1 MYKHERVVIGAIII
15 GGLVALL
22 FAFPYLGKAIRDP
35 LKLQT
40 RTVETLDEK
49 EAREFK
55 DLKGKDT
62 DADTLTD
69 YDEIYV
75 WNTSAYLADSDSDS
89 YPDNVEIETGN
100 DPNCPR
106 GADCG
111 RALTSTD
118 LGEKSGDAT
127 GGDLGAPTDLYPPTT
142 QDTIFGDSA
151 GLGGILSSLPPDEI
165 RKFLIENGVPE
176 ESIKD
181 LTDTQLENL
190 YKYSVSEA
198 MKQLEEQGAAGAEAA
213 GVGTAQ

>member
-1 MYKHERVVIGAIII
+1 MYKHERVVIGAIIA

-35 LKLQT
+35 LKLQP

-55 DLKGKDT
+55 ELKGKDT
-62 DADTLTD
+62 DGDTLTD

-75 WNTSAYLADSDSDS
+75 WNTSAYLADSDSDG
-89 YPDNVEIETGN
+89 YADNIEIETGN

-106 GADCG
+106 NADCG
-111 RALTSTD
+111 RALSSTD
-118 LGEKSGDAT
+118 LGEKSSDAT

-151 GLGGILSSLPPDEI
+151 GLGGILSSLPPAEI

-198 MKQLEEQGAAGAEAA
+198 MKQLEEQGEAGAEAA
-213 GVGTAQ
+213 GAAQ